1 MNYNQSSTAASSF
14 LAFAFF
20 AGYAFCTGYF
30 YDLIASNELVF
41 EEKTEGSD
49 EETKAILLYIVTAI
63 LCGTTVLY
71 GLFKCVNSQCMLIL
85 RVVGN
90 FCAMVIFLGFK
101 CEVLNK
107 DVSLQDDAKDTL
119 SSQSESTV
127 AFALAWVI
135 ISTFE
140 LNENSFCQYQCTRMV
155 AKAQLFLFWVLLAV
169 SCCVEGEE
177 LLENAKNAEDTEAK
191 TSAYLLIGTAAAAA
205 LAACCLVLFS
215 LCEAMEFIRLH
226 VLTGS
231 LTAILFISS
240 IGHQYYH
247 LHKLINDEID
257 ETENEF
263 LIEWLEFMLKLNNWH
278 FAGALCGAL
287 SILCTVGF
295 DQFFFAEPT
304 MKSSQPQTSQRPGV
318 TIQIAQ

>member
-1 MNYNQSSTAASSF
+1 MNCNESSTATSSF

-30 YDLIASNELVF
+30 FDLHASSSLV
-41 EEKTEGSD
+41 EDETEAS
-49 EETKAILLYIVTAI
+49 ESETKVILLYIVTAI

-71 GLFKCVNSQCMLIL
+71 GLFKCVGSQCMLIL
-85 RVVGN
+85 RAVGN

-107 DVSLQDDAKDTL
+107 DVSLQDDATDTL
-119 SSQSESTV
+119 FSQSESTV

-140 LNENSFCQYQCTRMV
+140 LNENSFCQYQCTRWV

-169 SCCVEGEE
+169 SFCVEGTEQLRKKE
-177 LLENAKNAEDTEAK
+177 VEDTEAK
-191 TSAYLLIGTAAAAA
+191 TSAYLLIGTAVAAA
-205 LAACCLVLFS
+205 LAALCFVLFS
-215 LCEAMEFIRLH
+215 LCEATEFVRLH
-226 VLTGS
+226 VLAGS
-231 LTAILFISS
+231 LTGILYISF

-247 LHKLINDEID
+247 FRKQIYDSIN

-263 LIEWLEFMLKLNNWH
+263 LIELYEFMLKLCNWH
-278 FAGALCGAL
+278 FAGTLCLGL
-287 SILCTVGF
+287 SILCTIGF
-295 DQFFFAEPT
+295 DHFFFAAPT
-304 MKSSQPQTSQRPGV
+304 VKTSQSQRPGV
-318 TIQIAQ
+318 TIQIAH